1 MALRLRWGKQHGAFC
16 QALPLLLATRPLCAR
31 EVAGGAWPG
40 LCPAAAPLEASALRG
55 RAPSPPSSPLCS
67 AWRCGLRALCG
78 GGRCSG
84 PGSACPCCAASL
96 VLSVSHAKSQSPSVC
111 PMPLSW
117 PTEAAAVHSAWS
129 GSQAGVRWELRGGQM
144 DKAWKLCKSNG
155 GQENLCLPV

>member
-1 MALRLRWGKQHGAFC
+1 MREAARSF
-16 QALPLLLATRPLCAR
+16 LPGP
-31 EVAGGAWPG
+31 
-40 LCPAAAPLEASALRG
+40 PAAVGHAAPVCQGGGRRCVARALSRC
-55 RAPSPPSSPLCS
+55 SSPRSLSVEGPCAFTS
-67 AWRCGLRALCG
+67 IAPAVLRRCGLRALRS

-96 VLSVSHAKSQSPSVC
+96 VLSVSHAKSQNPLVC

-144 DKAWKLCKSNG
+144 DKA
-155 GQENLCLPV
+155 